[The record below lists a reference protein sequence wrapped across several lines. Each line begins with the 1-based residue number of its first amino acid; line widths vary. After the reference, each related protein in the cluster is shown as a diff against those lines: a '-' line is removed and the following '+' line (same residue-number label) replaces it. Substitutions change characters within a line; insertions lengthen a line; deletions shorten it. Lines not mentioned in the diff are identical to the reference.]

1 MANPG
6 KVHFMILSKNTSNK
20 SIVKNNKT
28 IQSSKSVKLLEL
40 TIDSTLNFGIHI
52 NDICKVSSKKIK
64 GLGRIR
70 NIVIENFI

>member
-28 IQSSKSVKLLEL
+28 IQSSKSVKLEL

-52 NDICKVSSKKIK
+52 NDIYKVSSKKIK

>member
-28 IQSSKSVKLLEL
+28 IQSLKSEKLLGL
-40 TIDSTLNFGIHI
+40 TTDSTLNFGIHI
-52 NDICKVSSKKIK
+52 NDICKVASEKIK

-70 NIVIENFI
+70 NIVRENFI

>member
-52 NDICKVSSKKIK
+52 DDICKVSSKKIK

-70 NIVIENFI
+70 NSVIENFI